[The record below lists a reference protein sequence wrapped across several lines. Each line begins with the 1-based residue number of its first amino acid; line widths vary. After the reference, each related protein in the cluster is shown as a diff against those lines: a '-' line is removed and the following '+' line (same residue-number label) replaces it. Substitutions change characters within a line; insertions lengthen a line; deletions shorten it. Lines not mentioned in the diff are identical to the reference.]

1 MWALILV
8 VFATCSWLF
17 YLIVARVMGPRLVV
31 AERLAT
37 LGETSQPAAQVPFR
51 WSNMP
56 AADRIMGRL
65 DLSRSL
71 ELLLD
76 EADLPMKPF
85 EFVLLLIV
93 CALSLTAAGLVAGRG
108 TGIGVLMGMLGFLA
122 PIVWVRLRRQGR
134 RDAFNRQI
142 PDALQAIGN
151 SLRAGYGFGQGMA
164 VVAKDLPRP
173 VSAEF
178 ARALREMNLGMTVE
192 DVLRDTARRMQSLDF
207 ELAVSGIHINRQ
219 VGGNLAELLDH
230 ITATI
235 RERVKLQAF
244 IRVLTAEQRLSALVI
259 MAVPPVL
266 FVILFIAWR
275 QYMSYILI
283 SRIGLALLALALL
296 MQLVGIYF
304 IRRIVDIEV

>member
-17 YLIVARVMGPRLVV
+17 YLIVARLMGPRLVM
-31 AERLAT
+31 ADRLAT
-37 LGETSQPAAQVPFR
+37 VGAVSRPAAQAPFR
-51 WSNMP
+51 WSSMP

-65 DLSRSL
+65 DFSRSL

-76 EADLPMKPF
+76 QADLPMKPF
-85 EFVLLLIV
+85 EFVLLVTV
-93 CALSLTAAGLVAGRG
+93 CALGLTAAGLVAGRG
-108 TGIGVLMGMLGFLA
+108 TGIEVLMGMLGFLA
-122 PIVWVRLRRQGR
+122 PIVWVRLRRRGR

-164 VVAKDLPRP
+164 VVANDLPRP
-173 VSAEF
+173 VSTEF

-192 DVLRDTARRMQSLDF
+192 DVLRDTARRMQSVDF
-207 ELAVSGIHINRQ
+207 ELAVSGILINRQ

-266 FVILFIAWR
+266 FVILFVAWR
-275 QYMSYILI
+275 QYVQYLLI
-283 SRIGLALLALALL
+283 TRIGLVLLALAFV
-296 MQLVGIYF
+296 MQVVGIYF